1 MLLILLLLIAYCC
14 CILLNVVDVDN
25 VAVAIYIYIYT
36 YIYELVDTCGI
47 ICCCF
52 IDLMNYIL
60 LLLNVFLTPSVG
72 IAALWASAGNQD

>member
-1 MLLILLLLIAYCC
+1 MSLMLITLLLL
-14 CILLNVVDVDN
+14 
-25 VAVAIYIYIYT
+25 YIYMYT

-72 IAALWASAGNQD
+72 IVALWASADFQG

>member
-1 MLLILLLLIAYCC
+1 MLLILLLLIVYCC

-25 VAVAIYIYIYT
+25 VAVAIYI

-60 LLLNVFLTPSVG
+60 LLLLNVFLTPFVG
-72 IAALWASAGNQD
+72 IAALWASAGNED